1 MAGFVSLH
9 FPISVT
15 FVETKE
21 ILTSESEAQLRKVH
35 PPERVGD
42 CGVPLGLLVR
52 IAGSPGDGG
61 LFFRSPVVVVYLPLC
76 QCDAG
81 SRLAKS
87 MHLVEHR
94 RWILWLYNAWS
105 PLA

>member
-15 FVETKE
+15 LVETKE
-21 ILTSESEAQLRKVH
+21 ILTSKSEAQLRKVH

-42 CGVPLGLLVR
+42 CGVPLGLLVW

-61 LFFRSPVVVVYLPLC
+61 SALPLPAS
-76 QCDAG
+76 QGDGRGSFSGIDVSGGAPGAG
-81 SRLAKS
+81 SCGFTKAF
-87 MHLVEHR
+87 
-94 RWILWLYNAWS
+94 WS
-105 PLA
+105 PLAR